1 MTVVAQLLGA
11 AFSHVEQGVELREA
25 GGLLFQLAFVGKRF
39 GGLGARSLHLPAGFF
54 EARAALVSLRAHL
67 GDGVVQ
73 PRHGACRITAQL
85 AFVLG
90 FADDAHLERRA
101 HAVERQLQGE
111 PPVRPERHGPR
122 LGHLAARREHRLACR
137 RTLPEG
143 GAAHFHRKCLLRRRR
158 VRPCLR
164 DIGLQRFEARRQRR
178 HALRVVL
185 GGLVLQRVL
194 LR

>member
-1 MTVVAQLLGA
+1 MTVVAQLLGT

-101 HAVERQLQGE
+101 HAVERQLQENPGTT
-111 PPVRPERHGPR
+111 ERHGPVSVISPR
-122 LGHLAARREHRLACR
+122 AATASPAAARSRKAVPRTSIENASFVGGGFALAFATSASSDSR
-137 RTLPEG
+137 RADSDAMRCG
-143 GAAHFHRKCLLRRRR
+143 
-158 VRPCLR
+158 
-164 DIGLQRFEARRQRR
+164 
-178 HALRVVL
+178 
-185 GGLVLQRVL
+185 
-194 LR
+194 